1 MKNVYLLSLSPIK
14 TSAVIL
20 SPSLVPNGNDISIMV
35 MLNNSSCSDTV
46 SLCIGISNEEQLVPA
61 GNVTL

>member
-1 MKNVYLLSLSPIK
+1 MKNVYSLSLSYMR

-20 SPSLVPNGNDISIMV
+20 SPSLVPNGNDISTIV
-35 MLNNSSCSDTV
+35 ILNDSSCSDSV
-46 SLCIGISNEEQLVPA
+46 SLYIGISNEEQLVPG